1 MLPLDL
7 EEEEAREL
15 KAINGY
21 NYEYKKN
28 IKYYFKSYAN
38 EVSQLITKSKL
49 LRMFRDR
56 GFNKVKLD
64 LEEVNDIIRN
74 LFGDNLSEFDFNQF
88 CNLLVQISF
97 LLYTKRRPTLT
108 IGETY
113 GILLRRFK
121 IGSESETLAKTKRY
135 LEPVIDLL
143 LDKKENNE
151 TFNLPEGF
159 KFIQKTTVKYNSRLA
174 PHFMDILGESK
185 FICYQV
191 LEDII
196 FQIFNSSILEPYV
209 EVSLDKDIRI
219 EPEKIKKWSPGMY
232 KAYIELDPKYKKIGI
247 DCADALEDGIKKML
261 KIQKKGLLNLQ
272 SPYEKKI
279 MEEAKSNLKKE
290 NKIMMELIQRRKEIK
305 EQIEKYRAK
314 KKTGIK

>member
-1 MLPLDL
+1 MNILSGIPLDL
-7 EEEEAREL
+7 EEEEPREL

-28 IKYYFKSYAN
+28 IKYYFKSYSN
-38 EVSQLITKSKL
+38 EVTQTITKAKL
-49 LRMFRDR
+49 IRMFRDK
-56 GFNKVKLD
+56 GINKSKLD
-64 LEEVNDIIRN
+64 LEEVNEIIRN
-74 LFGDNLSEFDFNQF
+74 LFNDNISEFDFNQF
-88 CNLLVQISF
+88 CNLIVQISF

-121 IGSESETLAKTKRY
+121 IGSESESLVKTKKT
-135 LEPVIDLL
+135 LEPVVELL
-143 LDKKENNE
+143 LEKKENNE
-151 TFNLPEGF
+151 RFNLPEGF

-209 EVSLDKDIRI
+209 EVSIDKDVVI
-219 EPEKIKKWSPGMY
+219 EPERIKKWSPGMY
-232 KAYIELDPKYKKIGI
+232 KAYIELDPKYKKIN
-247 DCADALEDGIKKML
+247 KTRKQ
-261 KIQKKGLLNLQ
+261 KIHKRNA
-272 SPYEKKI
+272 I
-279 MEEAKSNLKKE
+279 
-290 NKIMMELIQRRKEIK
+290 REI
-305 EQIEKYRAK
+305 
-314 KKTGIK
+314 